1 MTGHTHAIIIN
12 EKKTDG
18 VNVMEYRDVLEQARK
33 NIGPNC
39 KVCPVCN
46 GIACGNTMPGP
57 GSKAPGLGAND
68 NYNAWRKIKLNMD
81 TIVEQ
86 KPMDTSIELFGRTL
100 AFPLLTAPIGS
111 IKMQFTPESNV
122 ADFNDQCMAA
132 CETRGILHAYGNG
145 RTDDIFEKAIASS
158 AKYGNT
164 GIPVYNPDSVEN
176 IKQLMDMYNG
186 QLPPVAMSI
195 VVDSAGL
202 PHLNS
207 LMGGK
212 GGTKSVNDLKELKEY
227 MGLPMIVKGIM
238 TVKGALKAVEAGADA
253 IIVSNHGGRVLS
265 DTPATA
271 EVLPE
276 IVDAVKGKTKIL
288 VDGGIRSG
296 LDVFKALAIGA
307 DACLICRPVLI
318 AYYGGRQEGIE
329 CYLDKIKAE
338 LMDTMYMCGAS
349 SISDISREMIRLPK

>member
-1 MTGHTHAIIIN
+1 MDYS
-12 EKKTDG
+12 E
-18 VNVMEYRDVLEQARK
+18 VLEEAK
-33 NIGPNC
+33 KHIGPNC

-68 NYNAWRKIKLNMD
+68 NYNAWRKIRLNMD
-81 TIVEQ
+81 TITELR
-86 KPMDTSIELFGRTL
+86 PMDTAIEFFGRTL
-100 AFPLLTAPIGS
+100 SFPLLTAPVGS
-111 IKMQFTPESNV
+111 TRIHFTPESDV
-122 ADFNDQCMAA
+122 TDFNDQCFAA
-132 CETRGILHAYGNG
+132 CKSRGILHAYGNG
-145 RTDDIFEKAIASS
+145 MTDEVFEKTIAASLS
-158 AKYGNT
+158 HDNT

-176 IKQLMDMYNG
+176 IKRLMDLYQGKQM
-186 QLPPVAMSI
+186 PIAMSI

-207 LMGGK
+207 CMGGR
-212 GGTKSVNDLKELKEY
+212 GGTKSIEDLKELKEY
-227 MGLPMIVKGIM
+227 MKLPMIVKGVM
-238 TVKGALKAVEAGADA
+238 TVKGADEAGADA
-253 IIVSNHGGRVLS
+253 VIVSNHGGRVLS

-296 LDVFKALAIGA
+296 VDLFKALAIGA
-307 DACLICRPVLI
+307 DACLICRPVVI
-318 AYYGGRQEGIE
+318 AYYGAGQEGIE

-338 LMDTMYMCGAS
+338 LMDTMYMCGAA
-349 SISDISREMIRLPK
+349 SIRDISRDMIRLPK